1 MDRDGAV
8 GDRAAG
14 LRDTCEGRVRA
25 GLVAGREEDEVDTV
39 AQDPGDGDG
48 GQGAQHHCRKLRMH
62 VDRWRS

>member
-1 MDRDGAV
+1 MDRDGAG
-8 GDRAAG
+8 GDRVNRAAG

-48 GQGAQHHCRKLRMH
+48 GQGAQPPLPQVAHAH
-62 VDRWRS
+62 